1 LAENKSTIKAQRD
14 GVILRQARD
23 DDLPRVDEIMIEC
36 YTPIYDS
43 YINTVGEDVYRG
55 IRRNPDQDWRTEK
68 TARIRKA
75 YHEHPGC
82 MWVLEDAGTVF
93 GFVTFRLFPE
103 QGRLWIEENG
113 VIPERRGQ
121 GWATFMLRHLLSH
134 ARRLGIR
141 FASVEVDLD
150 DVHIPA
156 RRAYQAVGFDRHH
169 HIAIY
174 HQDLE
179 RRNPGST
186 LNTEDE

>member
-1 LAENKSTIKAQRD
+1 MAEGEAAIKAQRD
-14 GVILRQARD
+14 GVILRQATD
-23 DDLPRVDEIMIEC
+23 DDLPRVDEITIEC

-43 YINTVGEDVYRG
+43 YMDIVGEDVYRG
-55 IRRNPDQDWRTEK
+55 IRRNRDQDWRTEK

-82 MWVLEDAGTVF
+82 MWVLEDAGRIF
-93 GFVTFRLFPE
+93 AFVTFRLFPE
-103 QGRLWIEENG
+103 QSRLWIEENG

-150 DVHIPA
+150 DVHLPA

-186 LNTEDE
+186 LSTQDE

>member
-1 LAENKSTIKAQRD
+1 MPEGEATIVAQRD
-14 GVILRQARD
+14 GVILRHARD
-23 DDLPRVDEIMIEC
+23 DDLPRVDEIIIEC
-36 YTPIYDS
+36 YTPIHDS
-43 YINTVGEDVYRG
+43 YVDIVGEDVYRG
-55 IRRNPDQDWRTEK
+55 LRRNPDQDWRIEK
-68 TARIRKA
+68 TERIKKT

-93 GFVTFRLFPE
+93 GFVTFRLYPE
-103 QGRLWIEENG
+103 QSRLWIEENG
-113 VIPERRGQ
+113 VTAERRGQ
-121 GWATFMLRHLLSH
+121 GWATFMLRHVLDH

-156 RRAYQAVGFDRHH
+156 TRAYQAAGFDRHH

-174 HQDLE
+174 HQDLT

-186 LNTEDE
+186 LDRQDA